1 MPAAMNNPEMI
12 AVVGVGFIGAALAVV
27 GVFLL
32 AVRWRNRT
40 AVPYCLS
47 IFVFYSLL
55 YIATFKQGLV
65 NAGINPDIGD
75 GVLLTVQFV
84 GQALVT
90 ALGVSVFALL
100 LFAAYLGLMGRAEFP
115 VKRTTAYTGCAL
127 FCVVFTVFLN
137 PTNAVRQDNDPADT
151 SIYVRAMTS
160 PSPASIAA
168 AKRKAQRTL
177 AELRQ
182 IGALARVEA
191 NENLLVHHVRGQFLD
206 LPNEVVE
213 EYLRAALFHHIHF
226 DGGTVKP
233 VLLRVADSERDI
245 ALLDEKGR
253 FRRNRTF
260 AAQLGQ
266 IRAGS

>member
-1 MPAAMNNPEMI
+1 MPPIMTNPEMI
-12 AVVGVGFIGAALAVV
+12 AVIGLGLLGAAVAVT

-40 AVPYCLS
+40 ALPYCIS
-47 IFVFYSLL
+47 IFVFYALL

-65 NAGINPDIGD
+65 NTEVDPEIGH
-75 GVLLTVQFV
+75 GALLTVLFT
-84 GQALVT
+84 GQAFVT
-90 ALGVSVFALL
+90 ALGVAAFALL
-100 LFAAYLGLMGRAEFP
+100 LFAGYLGLMGRAEFP
-115 VKRTTAYTGCAL
+115 VKRTTAYTGCAF

-137 PTNAVRQDNDPADT
+137 PTNAVRENTDPAGT

-160 PSPASIAA
+160 PSPGSIAA
-168 AKRKAQRTL
+168 AKSKAQRTL

-182 IGALARVEA
+182 IGVLARVDA
-191 NENLLVHHVRGQFLD
+191 TDKLLVHHVRGQFLD
-206 LPNEVVE
+206 LPNDVVE

-226 DGGTVKP
+226 DGGTAKP
-233 VLLRVADSERDI
+233 VLLRVADSNRSI

-253 FRRNRTF
+253 FRRNRAV

-266 IRAGS
+266 VPAGS